1 MDVTGWIRK
10 CVHAILIITLM
21 WIMYE
26 NLLKWS
32 QGQTNISFIPSS
44 ATTLPYPSVTICPYN
59 ISDSIE
65 DIDSIRGE
73 NRLLRLNHVVDNV
86 LDSFDLK
93 DSLSFK
99 LRKTRWKKIYC
110 LSAWSFIILKN
121 PQAQNLIYLIQPNI
135 SNNCKKSTD
144 FSLSLKCCKTM
155 KVKFSNSQHGNFL
168 NLIQF

>member
-10 CVHAILIITLM
+10 CVHAILISTLM

-73 NRLLRLNHVVDNV
+73 NRLLRLNHVVDNM
-86 LDSFDLK
+86 LDSFDLRIAIVI
-93 DSLSFK
+93 FI
-99 LRKTRWKKIYC
+99 KT
-110 LSAWSFIILKN
+110 
-121 PQAQNLIYLIQPNI
+121 
-135 SNNCKKSTD
+135 
-144 FSLSLKCCKTM
+144 FSPG
-155 KVKFSNSQHGNFL
+155 QER
-168 NLIQF
+168 